1 MDQKQLS
8 GHIPRGWDH
17 GARIGILCPPTSH
30 GQWGLYSYLRPTGF
44 PRWHTGKESTCQYR
58 RCKRCGFDPWVGKI
72 LWSGKWQPTTVF
84 SSAEFHGQRS
94 LAGYSLWGHKESDV
108 TEHEHTRCHAEH
120 LLCAGSN
127 ALEVHSHEK
136 AAPLEWGRQEVREPV
151 NMKQL

>member
-1 MDQKQLS
+1 MQETWVRSL
-8 GHIPRGWDH
+8 
-17 GARIGILCPPTSH
+17 
-30 GQWGLYSYLRPTGF
+30 GQ
-44 PRWHTGKESTCQYR
+44 E
-58 RCKRCGFDPWVGKI
+58 DPLEKG
-72 LWSGKWQPTTVF
+72 TVTEK
-84 SSAEFHGQRS
+84 SHGQRS

-151 NMKQL
+151 NMKQLSPSPTGRDWGEAGLKAGAGFLCFLCFSISVVNAGVP